1 VAEGFADWTDVTAF
15 ALTLPGTAMGSYY
28 GQPAPKVFGKAF
40 LGFGREPSS
49 FVLMLPMAEKE
60 VLLEAA
66 PEIFWQTDHYRGWPA
81 VLVRFGQGE
90 RDWLER
96 LVVRAWWDKAPAVQR
111 KAHGS
116 RP

>member
-1 VAEGFADWTDVTAF
+1 VAEGFADWQDLCDF
-15 ALTLPGTAMGSYY
+15 ALTLPDTAIESHY
-28 GQPAPKVFGKAF
+28 GRPALKVRGKAF
-40 LGFGREPSS
+40 VASGREPDSC
-49 FVLMLPMAEKE
+49 VLMLPMAEKE

-96 LVVRAWWDKAPAVQR
+96 LVVRAWWDKAPAVLR